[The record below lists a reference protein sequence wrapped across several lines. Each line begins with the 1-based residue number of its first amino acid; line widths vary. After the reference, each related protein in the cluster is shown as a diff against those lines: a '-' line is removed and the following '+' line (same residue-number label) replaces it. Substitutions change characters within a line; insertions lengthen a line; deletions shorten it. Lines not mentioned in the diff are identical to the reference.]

1 MANPLQH
8 VPVEDAVA
16 AEEPSSFSFPYH
28 LFRWGRVSKIV
39 KKSDNFL
46 NPFLESISIYF
57 VEYCCPK
64 LTLELVELQPGEA
77 WDYLYLGACIIICGE
92 TGLNDNNHH
101 YCNRVFCIDW
111 NFSFHCTLL
120 FLKKCNQCAEAG
132 LKWLKI
138 GTSCGV
144 AVAAALVVWLDMLW
158 RLLFL

>member
-8 VPVEDAVA
+8 EDAVA
-16 AEEPSSFSFPYH
+16 AEESSSFSFPYH
-28 LFRWGRVSKIV
+28 LFRWGRGSKIV

-57 VEYCCPK
+57 LEYWCPK
-64 LTLELVELQPGEA
+64 LTPELVEMQPGEA

-101 YCNRVFCIDW
+101 YITTWCFIMTGIIL
-111 NFSFHCTLL
+111 SFAI
-120 FLKKCNQCAEAG
+120 FEKCNQCAEAG
-132 LKWLKI
+132 LKWLKV

-158 RLLFL
+158 RPLFL